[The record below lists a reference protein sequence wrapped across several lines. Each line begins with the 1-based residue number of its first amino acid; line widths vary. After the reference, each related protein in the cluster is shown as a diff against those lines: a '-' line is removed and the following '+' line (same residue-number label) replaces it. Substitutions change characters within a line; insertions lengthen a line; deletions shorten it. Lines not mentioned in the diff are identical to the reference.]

1 MNMSELA
8 DCLVHGLREHKLKI
22 VFAESCT
29 GGMAASVLTDIP
41 GVSNCFCGSA
51 VTYLDSVKI
60 RWLQVRQES
69 IDQFTAVSCQVA
81 IEMARGALVHTP
93 AADVAVSITGHL
105 GPDAPSELDGK
116 VFLGLARRD
125 VDEVITRCIQL
136 QTKGR
141 RERKLEATDQLF
153 RFSLQG
159 LFPGYPSPF
168 PGALQ

>member
-1 MNMSELA
+1 MNVRELA
-8 DCLVHGLREHKLKI
+8 DCLAKGLREHELKI

-60 RWLQVRQES
+60 RWLQVRQET
-69 IDQFTAVSCQVA
+69 IDQFTAVSCPVA
-81 IEMARGALVHTP
+81 VEMARGVLVHTP
-93 AADVAVSITGHL
+93 AADAAVSITGHL
-105 GPDAPSELDGK
+105 GPNAPSERDGK

-125 VDEVITRCIQL
+125 TDEVITACIQL

-141 RERKLEATDQLF
+141 RERKLEATGQLF
-153 RFSLQG
+153 QFSLDG
-159 LFPGYPSPF
+159 LFPGYLSPF